1 VIGAGKDER
10 YYTLTYSVLDMV
22 TTSKLPHKGK
32 RHQLVGFIASCV
44 PNVKVDT
51 DGAIGIELKVVNYL
65 AEKLQKKIANKKEKE
80 ELEKVIKGLEVQSGG
95 KKKGN
100 QRRTGKKG
108 SPKVDDKK
116 ESSKVGGDKKGASN
130 LNGEEKE
137 GPKPDSEKK
146 EEKDTKSKLDGEKED
161 GSKPNS
167 EKKKGKKDAK
177 SDGEKKDENAKS
189 DNKALN
195 DSKLADGEKEAP
207 KSDEEATE
215 KSENETEQDKHSRAA
230 NDKQLNASLD
240 ETVQEFKPDTTWD
253 MVAGLENAKL
263 QLQLAAELPEK
274 QPALYQG
281 KRKAAQFV
289 LLYGPPGTGKGHLA
303 KALCNSVDSTFFM
316 VSASDMTSK
325 WIGESER

>member
-1 VIGAGKDER
+1 VIGAGKAER
-10 YYTLTYSVLDMV
+10 YYTLTYLVLDMV
-22 TTSKLPHKGK
+22 APSKIPHKGK

-44 PNVKVDT
+44 PNFRVDT
-51 DGAIGIELKVVNYL
+51 DGAVGIELKVVDYL

-95 KKKGN
+95 KKKGD
-100 QRRTGKKG
+100 QTRTGKEKE

-116 ESSKVGGDKKGASN
+116 ESPKVGGDKKEASN
-130 LNGEEKE
+130 LNGEKKE

-146 EEKDTKSKLDGEKED
+146 GGE
-161 GSKPNS
+161 
-167 EKKKGKKDAK
+167 KDAK
-177 SDGEKKDENAKS
+177 SDGEKKDENVKS
-189 DNKALN
+189 DHKSLN
-195 DSKLADGEKEAP
+195 DSKPADGEKETP
-207 KSDEEATE
+207 KSDDEA
-215 KSENETEQDKHSRAA
+215 TEQDKHSRAA
-230 NDKQLNASLD
+230 HDKQLNASLD

-274 QPALYQG
+274 QPALFQG

-316 VSASDMTSK
+316 VSAGDMTSK
-325 WIGESER
+325 WIGDSERWVIAHK